1 MSDRKTGTVYIV
13 SAPSGSGKTTI
24 INAVLDKRP
33 DIYFSVSA
41 TTRKPRPGEVDG
53 REYSFITKKKFKRM
67 IDAGE
72 FIEYANYAGNYYGS
86 PLLPIKNSI
95 ENGID
100 VLLDIEI
107 QGFRQIKEKLPEAV
121 SIFIMPPSLEELERR
136 LRGRG
141 TDSDEKIAA
150 RLKVAAVEI
159 NEAVKYDHVV
169 VNDTVERAVSE
180 FLDIING
187 PNSLN

>member
-1 MSDRKTGTVYIV
+1 MSDKKTGTVYIV

-53 REYSFITKKKFKRM
+53 REYSFITKKEFKRM

-86 PLLPIKNSI
+86 PLLPIKHSI